1 VNESLTPAR
10 AVQLVAG
17 REIRARMRTKAFV
30 VTTILMLVGVV
41 GFIVVTKLLAG
52 GPSTSTV
59 GFTGES
65 NVLAVPLESVAQ
77 AIGER
82 IVTRTVD
89 DRATGEQLVRNGR
102 LDALVVGSPG
112 AAHVVVKK
120 GVSDGL
126 RNALTL
132 AIRQQVLDDQIRHI
146 GGDPAAVNGAAAGAH
161 LDVVTLQPGRANNL
175 QRFLLGMV
183 AGILVYISLI
193 IYGQV
198 VAQGVVEEKSNRIV
212 EMLLTTIRPWQLMLG
227 KVIGI
232 GITGLTQIVTVAAVG
247 LGLGL
252 TIGVVTLP
260 TSIAAGSVLWALLWF
275 LLGFVTYALLFAA
288 AGALVSRQED
298 VGGVT
303 APILMML
310 IMPYVVGVSILPSNP
325 DSPMVRALSMVPLF
339 SPTLMPMR
347 VAAGVPAWQ
356 AGLSVALSVLLIA
369 ALVWLAGRV
378 YGNAVL
384 RAGAR
389 VKLSDALRAA

>member
-1 VNESLTPAR
+1 
-10 AVQLVAG
+10 
-17 REIRARMRTKAFV
+17 
-30 VTTILMLVGVV
+30 
-41 GFIVVTKLLAG
+41 
-52 GPSTSTV
+52 
-59 GFTGES
+59 
-65 NVLAVPLESVAQ
+65 
-77 AIGER
+77 
-82 IVTRTVD
+82 
-89 DRATGEQLVRNGR
+89 
-102 LDALVVGSPG
+102 
-112 AAHVVVKK
+112 
-120 GVSDGL
+120 
-126 RNALTL
+126 
-132 AIRQQVLDDQIRHI
+132 
-146 GGDPAAVNGAAAGAH
+146 
-161 LDVVTLQPGRANNL
+161 VVTLQPGRANDL

-198 VAQGVVEEKSNRIV
+198 VAQGVVEEKANRIV

-247 LGLGL
+247 LGVGL
-252 TIGVVTLP
+252 AAGVVTLP
-260 TSIAAGSVLWALLWF
+260 TSIATGSVLWALLCV

-298 VGGVT
+298 VGGAT
-303 APILMML
+303 APILMTL
-310 IMPYVVGVSILPSNP
+310 VMPYVVGVSILPSNP
-325 DSPMVRALSMVPLF
+325 DSPIVETLSMVPLF

-347 VAAGVPAWQ
+347 VAAGVPGWQ
-356 AGLSVALSVLLIA
+356 AALSVALSALLIA

>member
-1 VNESLTPAR
+1 
-10 AVQLVAG
+10 
-17 REIRARMRTKAFV
+17 MRTKTFV
-30 VTTILMLVGVV
+30 MTTILMLVGVV

-59 GFTGES
+59 GFTGDS
-65 NVLAVPLESVAQ
+65 KVLAAPLESVAQ
-77 AIGER
+77 AVGER
-82 IVTRTVD
+82 VVTRTVD
-89 DRATGEQLVRNGR
+89 DRAAGEQLVRTGG
-102 LDALVVGSPG
+102 LDALVVGPPG
-112 AAHVVVKK
+112 AVQVVAKK
-120 GVSDGL
+120 GVPDHL

-132 AIRQQVLDDQIRHI
+132 AVRQQVLNDQIRRI
-146 GGDPAAVNGAAAGAH
+146 GGDPASVNGAAAGVRV
-161 LDVVTLQPGRANNL
+161 DVVTLQPGRANDL

-198 VAQGVVEEKSNRIV
+198 VAQGVVEEKANRIV

-247 LGLGL
+247 LGVGL
-252 TIGVVTLP
+252 AAGVVTLP
-260 TSIAAGSVLWALLWF
+260 TSIATGSVLWALLWF

-298 VGGVT
+298 VGGAT
-303 APILMML
+303 APILMTL
-310 IMPYVVGVSILPSNP
+310 VMPYVVGVSILPSNP
-325 DSPMVRALSMVPLF
+325 DSPIVETLSMVPLF

-347 VAAGVPAWQ
+347 VAAGVPGWQ
-356 AGLSVALSVLLIA
+356 AALSVALSALLIA